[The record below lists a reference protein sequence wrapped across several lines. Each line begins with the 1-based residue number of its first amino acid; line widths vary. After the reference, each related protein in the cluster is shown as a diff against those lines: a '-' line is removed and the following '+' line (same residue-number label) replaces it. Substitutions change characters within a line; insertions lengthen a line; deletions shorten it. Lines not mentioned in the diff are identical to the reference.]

1 MRSANALYV
10 FSVRS
15 LMRDGFIIR
24 SAKQLQKIRLTADS
38 RSSYNDR
45 TDFLALAPSAQ
56 ATGWQGRNSFY
67 STRG

>member
-1 MRSANALYV
+1 
-10 FSVRS
+10 
-15 LMRDGFIIR
+15 MRDGFIVR

-56 ATGWQGRNSFY
+56 ATCWQGGNSFY